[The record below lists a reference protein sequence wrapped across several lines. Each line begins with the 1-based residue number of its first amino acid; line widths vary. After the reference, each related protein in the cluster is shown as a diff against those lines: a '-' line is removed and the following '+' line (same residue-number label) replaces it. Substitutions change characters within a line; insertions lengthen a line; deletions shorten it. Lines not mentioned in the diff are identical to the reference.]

1 MSHMTRFTVATGHV
15 VKAIMAV
22 MCTKLGP
29 SAAVS
34 SAAVSSAA
42 VEGLGLVSSCFA
54 FSMILSLINSYFC
67 GR

>member
-1 MSHMTRFTVATGHV
+1 MTRFTVATGHV

-34 SAAVSSAA
+34 SAAV
-42 VEGLGLVSSCFA
+42 EGLGNTEQLLCLFNDSVFNKQL
-54 FSMILSLINSYFC
+54 FLW
-67 GR
+67 